1 MGARPCR
8 SRRERARRPACP
20 AGRDALRRLAGSGG
34 QGVSSRQVV
43 LDTETTGL
51 EVAKGHRITEIGCIE
66 LCDRRVTGRRFH
78 RYVNPGR
85 ELDAGAI
92 EVTGL
97 TAEFLADKPP
107 FAAVAEEFLAFVS
120 GAELIIHNAAF
131 DVGFLDQELAL
142 CGAPVRRLADC
153 ATITDTLAMARERF
167 PGKRNSLDALCSRLD
182 IDNRHRTLHGALL
195 DAELLAEVW
204 LAMTSGQADLGLAT
218 EPPERTLQQRS
229 PSLPQ
234 AAGRRRPLVLLASA
248 EERAAHEA
256 MLARQARISGGVLWT
271 ATAVAPSD

>member
-1 MGARPCR
+1 MSA
-8 SRRERARRPACP
+8 
-20 AGRDALRRLAGSGG
+20 
-34 QGVSSRQVV
+34 RQVV

-66 LCDRRVTGRRFH
+66 LVDRRKTGRRFH
-78 RYVNPGR
+78 RYLNPGR
-85 ELDAGAI
+85 ALDAGAV

-97 TAEFLADKPP
+97 TSEFLADKPP
-107 FAAVAEEFLAFVS
+107 FAAIAEEFLAFVA

-153 ATITDTLAMARERF
+153 ATITDTLAMARERY
-167 PGKRNSLDALCSRLD
+167 PGKRNSLDALCGRLE

-204 LAMTSGQADLGLAT
+204 LAMTSGQADLGLAA
-218 EPPERTLQQRS
+218 EVQVAGASADLAVARRA
-229 PSLPQ
+229 
-234 AAGRRRPLVLLASA
+234 AAGRRPLVVRASA
-248 EERAAHEA
+248 DERLVHAA
-256 MLARQARISGGVLWT
+256 MLERLAAAGGRVLW
-271 ATAVAPSD
+271 AGLPEADPG